1 MHLIRLHVKN
11 TWDFIL
17 ILSYFFTSCLLSV
30 IIKTVNF
37 VSFSWLKF
45 GNYFKWVTT
54 AFLHVLYKLLFKT
67 VYPELL
73 KTYLREFKKNIFLH
87 PVGTK
92 RNFLK
97 VKLFFARNVY
107 KTMPSKCLFQ
117 TSAFMSAK
125 HI

>member
-1 MHLIRLHVKN
+1 
-11 TWDFIL
+11 
-17 ILSYFFTSCLLSV
+17 
-30 IIKTVNF
+30 VN
-37 VSFSWLKF
+37 L
-45 GNYFKWVTT
+45 
-54 AFLHVLYKLLFKT
+54 
-67 VYPELL
+67 
-73 KTYLREFKKNIFLH
+73 KKNIFLH

-97 VKLFFARNVY
+97 VKLFFTRNAY